1 MEGVVNT
8 GMTSI
13 ATVVTQL
20 TQFMTQVI
28 TTITAEGNEIMLI
41 TISIGMF
48 GGAIGLVKRLIG

>member
-1 MEGVVNT
+1 
-8 GMTSI
+8 MTSI

-20 TQFMTQVI
+20 TTFMTQVI